1 MKTLEMLESML
12 PPELVG
18 VPGATKFN
26 ERRNQ
31 ALQEVEPVHRHGEV
45 ALDRAKN
52 DDHVKRGEIEAGIV
66 AATSRF
72 SRVVSELKQERE
84 SLMQTPTEPFPK
96 MTDPRNYDTP
106 EKKAALK
113 AHNEAHRAYNENP
126 STTNKYAM
134 NKTHN
139 AYVAITKGK
148 K

>member
-26 ERRNQ
+26 ERRKQ
-31 ALQEVEPVHRHGEV
+31 ALQEVEPVHRHGAV
-45 ALDRAKN
+45 ALDRARN
-52 DDHVKRGEIEAGIV
+52 DDHAKRGEIEAGIV

-84 SLMQTPTEPFPK
+84 SLMRTPTEPFPDLANMK
-96 MTDPRNYDTP
+96 NWNTP
-106 EKKAALK
+106 AKLAALK
-113 AHNEAHRAYNENP
+113 AYNAAQRAFNESPSISNKFALNKAHA
-126 STTNKYAM
+126 AC
-134 NKTHN
+134 
-139 AYVAITKGK
+139 VAITKGK